1 MTVEQFKYWLN
12 GFTEALQLDLVSGF
26 DADDLDDV
34 FNKVKEKLAEVEQH
48 TAPTSNTPPINVPE
62 NPPYIPPTSPF
73 GTHNPYPNRSP
84 DVWYTHGTGVDRLS
98 TWPGSSSTFNT
109 KAGSEDLESNSFDP
123 NRIVPRR
130 G

>member
-62 NPPYIPPTSPF
+62 NLPYIPPTSPF
-73 GTHNPYPNRSP
+73 GTYNPYPSRSP
-84 DVWYTHGTGVDRLS
+84 DVWYAHGTGVDRLN

-109 KAGSEDLESNSFDP
+109 KVGSEDLESNSFDP